1 MNRVTLLIM
10 KYIARTLRTM
20 ELRGELLE
28 IYLKSKLKVPSFVLC
43 WLDGSIMM
51 PYALILRIEYTNICV
66 EKIHELV
73 EYGLIWTDERAFLL
87 QPLGKVFFC

>member
-1 MNRVTLLIM
+1 M
-10 KYIARTLRTM
+10 KYTARTPRTM
-20 ELRGELLE
+20 ELRGGLLE

-43 WLDGSIMM
+43 WLDCSIMM

-73 EYGLIWTDERAFLL
+73 EYGLIWMDEYAFHL
-87 QPLGKVFFC
+87 QPLGKVLFC